1 MPESTAYE
9 QLIGQ
14 ALDEYVIESL
24 LDSGGNAAV
33 FLARNVTLQTKVA
46 LKVLG
51 LPGFSSAKMDLDSA
65 LNEAR
70 AQAKIN
76 HQAIVR
82 IYQPGIASLDF
93 EGEAARVLYI
103 PMEYAEKGNCKDH
116 PPFVEHELIKH
127 DITAIE
133 NLLDGLRRIHGE
145 GLVHN
150 DIKPANILL
159 FEDDSNGDQRTVLR
173 ITDFGI
179 AKDPSMLGL
188 QHGDIGGLTPEYM
201 APEQLNMQF
210 SPKNDVYSM
219 GATLFYLLTGMNPIA
234 EPQDPN
240 DLMAWQH
247 EHLNQP
253 RPNAWD
259 ENSKCPPR
267 LALLIMRMMA
277 TKAEDRPGLVEC
289 LSDLR
294 KINDFFDKKV
304 FGFALPLELERKLE
318 SNEFPLR
325 YTPNFREIFKPAVH
339 ESCRTKPYLIS
350 IKMSHPVFSQ
360 YKRLIRYLIHK
371 LSDCF
376 SMYETYGTYDVQVLL
391 WSDLWPD
398 EERLQKFKHELE
410 LEFAGSSVRMGEA
423 IRVLHIHDRKQA
435 HLTSADPVG
444 ALAVQMGVELP
455 HVDPQSYVCDA
466 FPKDVPEH
474 SVRAFTY
481 VDAVQQPITDFV
493 RKAILDR
500 VREKMFELADQELS
514 TSEERMLTTSESP
527 TLSLTDVRSVTRG
540 RTVTKPKQVPEPLPI
555 RHRFPRITMLELS
568 TKLDPTVVLVNFVAR
583 QFKDVHA
590 IATAIMELGEYAV
603 KTATYLET
611 QRIIIQ
617 SDKILF

>member
-1 MPESTAYE
+1 MPEPTAYE
-9 QLIGQ
+9 QLIDQ

-33 FLARNVTLQTKVA
+33 FLARNITLHTKVA

-51 LPGFSSAKMDLDSA
+51 IPGLSSAKIDLDGA

-82 IYQPGIASLDF
+82 IYQPGIATLEF
-93 EGEAARVLYI
+93 EDEPVRVLYI
-103 PMEYAEKGNCKDH
+103 PMEYAEKGNCRDH
-116 PPFVEHELIKH
+116 PPFVDRELTKH
-127 DITAIE
+127 DIIAIE
-133 NLLDGLRRIHGE
+133 NLLDGLRRIHAE

-159 FEDDSNGDQRTVLR
+159 FEDDSNGDTRTVLR

-179 AKDPSMLGL
+179 AKDPTMLGL
-188 QHGDIGGLTPEYM
+188 QRGDQGGLTPEYM
-201 APEQLNMQF
+201 APEQLDMQF
-210 SPKNDVYSM
+210 SAKNDIYSM
-219 GATLFYLLTGMNPIA
+219 GATLFYLVTGVNPIA
-234 EPQDPN
+234 EPPEPN
-240 DLMAWQH
+240 DLLAWQQ

-259 ENSKCPPR
+259 ENSKCHPR

-277 TKAEDRPGLVEC
+277 VKAEERPGLVEC

-304 FGFALPLELERKLE
+304 FGFELPPELARKLE
-318 SNEFPLR
+318 HNEFPLR
-325 YTPNFREIFKPAVH
+325 YTPEFRKIFKPAVH
-339 ESCRTKPYLIS
+339 ESCQTKPYLIS

-360 YKRLIRYLIHK
+360 YQRLIRYLTHK

-398 EERLQKFKHELE
+398 KERLQKFQHDLE
-410 LEFAGSSVRMGEA
+410 QEFAGSSVRIGEA
-423 IRVLHIHDRKQA
+423 IRVVHFHDRKNS
-435 HLTSADPVG
+435 HLMNADPVG
-444 ALAVQMGVELP
+444 ALAIQSGVDLP
-455 HVDPQSYVCDA
+455 HIDPELYICDS
-466 FPKDVPEH
+466 FPRDVPEH

-493 RKAILDR
+493 RKAIIDR
-500 VREKMFELADQELS
+500 VREKMFELANQELS
-514 TSEERMLTTSESP
+514 TSEERILRGSESP
-527 TLSLTDVRSVTRG
+527 TLSLSDVRATRA
-540 RTVTKPKQVPEPLPI
+540 RTLAKPKPPTEPTPI

-583 QFKDVHA
+583 QYKDVHA

-617 SDKILF
+617 SDKILL